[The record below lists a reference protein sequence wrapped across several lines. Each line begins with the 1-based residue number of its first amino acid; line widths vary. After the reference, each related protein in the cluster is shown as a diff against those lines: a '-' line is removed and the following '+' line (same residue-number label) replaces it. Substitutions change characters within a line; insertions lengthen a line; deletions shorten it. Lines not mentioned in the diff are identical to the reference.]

1 MALAAPDPKQLSTNT
16 AVIEIRDASGRTR
29 TWNIAGLGQAQRTF
43 LTRSVEAITRMAG
56 MDEAAAMR
64 ALEAPTD
71 VGTLA
76 YAVSAAAAA
85 PSIAQLDPEAA
96 LLAEGAR
103 LKSDLLERAGGAL
116 GVGQVASLLR
126 VSRQAVDKRRKAGK
140 LIAVPAGED
149 YAYPACQFTD
159 EGVVAGLDKALGVMP
174 IQDPWMRLEW
184 LLTEDDV
191 LEGSSPLAA
200 LKSDSVREV
209 VELAAGHGGE

>member
-1 MALAAPDPKQLSTNT
+1 MAAMALAAPASEAKG

-29 TWNIAGLGQAQRTF
+29 TWNIAALGEVQRAF

-56 MDEAAAMR
+56 MDDAAAMQ

-149 YAYPACQFTD
+149 YVYPACQFTD

-174 IQDPWMRLEW
+174 VQDPWMRLEW

-200 LKSDSVREV
+200 LKSDSVHEV

>member
-1 MALAAPDPKQLSTNT
+1 MAAMALAAPASEAKG

-29 TWNIAGLGQAQRTF
+29 TWNIAALGEVQRAF
-43 LTRSVEAITRMAG
+43 LTRSVEAITRIAG
-56 MDEAAAMR
+56 MDDAAAML

-191 LEGSSPLAA
+191 LEGSNPLAA
-200 LKSDSVREV
+200 LKLGSVREV

>member
-1 MALAAPDPKQLSTNT
+1 MALASSASEAVG

-29 TWNIAGLGQAQRTF
+29 TWNIAALGEVQRAF
-43 LTRSVEAITRMAG
+43 LTRSVEAITRIAG
-56 MDEAAAMR
+56 MDDAAAML

-174 IQDPWMRLEW
+174 VQDPWMRLEW

-191 LEGSSPLAA
+191 LEGSSPLVA
-200 LKSDSVREV
+200 LKLGSVREV